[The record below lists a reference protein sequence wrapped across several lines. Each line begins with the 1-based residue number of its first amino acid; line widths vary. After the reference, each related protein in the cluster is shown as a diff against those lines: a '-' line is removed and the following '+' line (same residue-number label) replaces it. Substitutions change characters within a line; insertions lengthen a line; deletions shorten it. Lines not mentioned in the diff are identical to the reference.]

1 MRILLEPTNIPDLH
15 MPTQLT
21 SEDFKQSLT
30 AHVAA
35 KGEELF
41 QKYGPHIGW
50 KELRLILDDRAFCRY
65 PCEIVFDASELQPG
79 EFAHPVAKG
88 ARPEEGFA
96 MHVQPAFMT
105 QLAQVPYLVLYQL
118 VAVNYGEFASA
129 EDAETFGSSALGIL
143 KEEYYNMLCQLAD
156 QLCEM

>member
-1 MRILLEPTNIPDLH
+1 

-30 AHVAA
+30 AHLAA

-50 KELRLILDDRAFCRY
+50 KELRLILDDRVFCRY

-79 EFAHPVAKG
+79 EVAHPVSKG
-88 ARPEEGFA
+88 ACPEEGFA
-96 MHVQPAFMT
+96 MHVHPAFMT
-105 QLAQVPYLVLYQL
+105 QLPYVPYLVFYQL
-118 VAVNYGEFASA
+118 VVVNYGEFASA
-129 EDAETFGSSALGIL
+129 EDAETFGSSALGIS
-143 KEEYYNMLCQLAD
+143 KDEYYNALCQLAD
-156 QLCEM
+156 QICET